1 MNNKIFKIRLFKTQS
16 MQVINLKKLYPDVYF
31 DDLYIVV
38 EDKVYKTLNTREE
51 DQTIFISLVEKNY
64 NNINNTQV
72 YDNYVNEIL
81 LSKLNELTYKQMNRI
96 YEYFYLGLTK
106 SEIARLEGCTESAV
120 RKSINRGLI
129 QLRRKIK
136 KII

>member
-1 MNNKIFKIRLFKTQS
+1 MEI
-16 MQVINLKKLYPDVYF
+16 INLKNLYPDVYF
-31 DDLYIVV
+31 DDLYIAV
-38 EDKVYKTLNTREE
+38 EDKIYKTLNAREV
-51 DQTIFISLVEKNY
+51 DQSIFISFDEENY
-64 NNINNTQV
+64 NNINNIQV
-72 YDNYVNEIL
+72 YDNYLNEIL